1 MYAKSRSSSVND
13 SLSSFSALEPTASDF
28 TPSLKID
35 DLNTG
40 TLPKEHAG
48 DTKPTFEEADKASGT
63 SIDPLKWFGILVPP
77 ALRASQS
84 SFKSA
89 VVDVVPALASL
100 SKQMGKL
107 EVEVRRTRKRL
118 RKLN

>member
-1 MYAKSRSSSVND
+1 MYAEFRSSSVND

-28 TPSLKID
+28 TPPLKID

-48 DTKPTFEEADKASGT
+48 DTEPTFEEADKASGT
-63 SIDPLKWFGILVPP
+63 STDPLKWFGILVPP

-107 EVEVRRTRKRL
+107 EIEVRRTRKRL
-118 RKLN
+118 RKMN

>member
-13 SLSSFSALEPTASDF
+13 SLPSFSAPEPTASDL
-28 TPSLKID
+28 TPALKID

-48 DTKPTFEEADKASGT
+48 DTKPTLEEADKASGT
-63 SIDPLKWFGILVPP
+63 SIDPLKWFGVLVPP
-77 ALRASQS
+77 ALRASQR

-89 VVDVVPALASL
+89 VVDVVPVLASL
-100 SKQMGKL
+100 SNQMG
-107 EVEVRRTRKRL
+107 EIEIEVRRARKRL
-118 RKLN
+118 RKMS